1 MASRQINWRGR
12 SLVGAVLLWLAKPC
26 LAAASVSTPP
36 ELAQLR
42 DIHLPAPIS
51 WWPLAP
57 GWYGLT
63 GLVLVII
70 LTSLFFFHRHYLN
83 GRAKRHALR
92 LLENYRQQYPHLVN
106 SQLTSARVSELLK
119 RVALVYFPRGKVA
132 GLQGDSWLSFLN
144 NTSTGLDFNQ
154 TQAELLQLPY
164 QPASSDINL
173 DLLFTLAKSWISQRR
188 KPCLN

>member
-1 MASRQINWRGR
+1 MASQLNNWRERALIGI
-12 SLVGAVLLWLAKPC
+12 VLLWLGKQC
-26 LAAASVSTPP
+26 IAAAPVSTPP

-42 DIHLPAPIS
+42 DIHLPAPIG

-57 GWYGLT
+57 GWYGLA
-63 GLVLVII
+63 GLILLMI
-70 LTSLFFFHRHYLN
+70 LTGLFFFHRHYLN

-92 LLENYRQQYPHLVN
+92 LLESYRQQYPHSAN

-119 RVALVYFPRGKVA
+119 RVALVYFPRQKVA

-144 NTSTGLDFNQ
+144 NTATGLDFKQIQ
-154 TQAELLQLPY
+154 TELLQLPY

-173 DLLFTLAKSWISQRR
+173 NLLFTLAKSWISQRR